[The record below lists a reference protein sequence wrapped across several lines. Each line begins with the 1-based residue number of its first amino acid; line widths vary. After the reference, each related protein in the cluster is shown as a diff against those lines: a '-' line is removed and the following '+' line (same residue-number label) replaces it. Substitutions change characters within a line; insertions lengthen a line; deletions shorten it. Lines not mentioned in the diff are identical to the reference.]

1 MVGNNC
7 GLVRHLKQG
16 HAEGMNC
23 PFAFEQPSGR
33 PHRWM
38 VVSNDRKLS
47 KLQNPAYRP
56 THCYPN
62 IYSSRC
68 NEPVF
73 RNLERRVL
81 SESAKYRQAMMHATK
96 PSSSSGKLSVP
107 RSTDGIDLSPR
118 AMPVNGHQKVFVAE
132 NAPSKIKCINKPI
145 GIARSL

>member
-38 VVSNDRKLS
+38 VVRFDRKLL

-56 THCYPN
+56 THCYPKDLLFAL
-62 IYSSRC
+62 S
-68 NEPVF
+68 EPVF
-73 RNLERRVL
+73 KNLVQRVL
-81 SESAKYRQAMMHATK
+81 SESPKYRQAIMHATIPK
-96 PSSSSGKLSVP
+96 SSSGKLTIP
-107 RSTDGIDLSPR
+107 RSTEGKDSSLKFL
-118 AMPVNGHQKVFVAE
+118 PVNGHQKVFVAE
-132 NAPSKIKCINKPI
+132 NAPS
-145 GIARSL
+145 